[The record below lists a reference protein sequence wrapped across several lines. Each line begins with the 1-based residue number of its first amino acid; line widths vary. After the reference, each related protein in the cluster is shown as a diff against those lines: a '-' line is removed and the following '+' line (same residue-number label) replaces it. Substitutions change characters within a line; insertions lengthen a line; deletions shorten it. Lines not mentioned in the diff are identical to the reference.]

1 MMRNLV
7 RMRIFLV
14 SQIILILSSAWTNA
28 IEHKSYLLDTE
39 DGWDVLVTE
48 ETEDKALQTKY
59 TNEEEEVEALEE
71 PSPNRM
77 VMGEPMKNSYLLETE
92 DKPYLLQIRHV
103 ETPEEASPRV
113 TGNVRNRKLI
123 GPPDNKVVNEISRNF
138 HNRSEKAST
147 S

>member
-1 MMRNLV
+1 M
-7 RMRIFLV
+7 MRIFLV
-14 SQIILILSSAWTNA
+14 SQQMLSSAWTSS

-48 ETEDKALQTKY
+48 ETEDKALRTKY
-59 TNEEEEVEALEE
+59 TNEEEALVE

-77 VMGEPMKNSYLLETE
+77 LMGEPMKNSYLLETE
-92 DKPYLLQIRHV
+92 DRPYLLQIRHV
-103 ETPEEASPRV
+103 QAPKEASPRGR
-113 TGNVRNRKLI
+113 GNVRNRKLM
-123 GPPDNKVVNEISRNF
+123 GPPDNKAVNEISRNF

>member
-1 MMRNLV
+1 MRNLV
-7 RMRIFLV
+7 MMRIFLV
-14 SQIILILSSAWTNA
+14 SQQMLSSAWTSS

-48 ETEDKALQTKY
+48 ETEDKAMRNKY

-92 DKPYLLQIRHV
+92 DRPYLLQIRHV
-103 ETPEEASPRV
+103 EAPKEASPRMS
-113 TGNVRNRKLI
+113 GNVRNRKLM
-123 GPPDNKVVNEISRNF
+123 GPPHNKAVNEISRNF

>member
-39 DGWDVLVTE
+39 
-48 ETEDKALQTKY
+48 ETEDKY

-113 TGNVRNRKLI
+113 RDHVRNRKLM

>member
-1 MMRNLV
+1 M
-7 RMRIFLV
+7 MRIFLV
-14 SQIILILSSAWTNA
+14 SQLILSSAWTSS

-48 ETEDKALQTKY
+48 ETEDKALRTKY
-59 TNEEEEVEALEE
+59 TNEEEALVE

-77 VMGEPMKNSYLLETE
+77 LMGEPMKNSYLLETE
-92 DKPYLLQIRHV
+92 DRPYLLQIRHV
-103 ETPEEASPRV
+103 QAPKEASPRGR
-113 TGNVRNRKLI
+113 GNVRNRKLM
-123 GPPDNKVVNEISRNF
+123 GPPDNKAVNEISRNF